1 MNETAPGKQAGV
13 VAYPPNSL
21 HKALAQLQGEK
32 VTVFICTRMG
42 LEQRLC
48 ELNREAGV
56 ES

>member
-1 MNETAPGKQAGV
+1 MNETAPGQQAGV